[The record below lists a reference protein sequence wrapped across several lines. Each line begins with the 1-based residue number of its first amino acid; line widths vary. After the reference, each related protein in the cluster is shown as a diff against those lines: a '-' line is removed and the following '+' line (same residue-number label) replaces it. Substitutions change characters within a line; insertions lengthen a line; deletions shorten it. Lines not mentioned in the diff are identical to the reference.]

1 MALQIS
7 PIGNDQFFNSN
18 GQLLVGGKIF
28 TYLAGTSTKTP
39 VYTDILGAG
48 SHTNPIVLNAFGMP
62 STPIYLIIGA
72 SYKFVLAPA
81 TDTDPPT
88 SPIYTWDNISLPAQP
103 ALSQLVNED
112 IPTFVSTTSFSVPGD
127 RASVYHVGRRV
138 QLISTIGTFYG
149 WIIAVT
155 FVTATTV
162 TVVLDSGVL
171 DASLHT
177 VSYSF
182 LTTVGSVIPDM
193 RHVLLNTFFA
203 GDIDAVGDINAKDFT
218 ISGSSVIPVGLGP
231 LPWSGRLAPP
241 LWVFAN
247 GQDNLLNNTYSDLLD
262 VALDVLINGGLT
274 YVNGTGANKVDF
286 ATTDVDTGANTITET
301 AHGLSNGQRLYL
313 TSTTTIPAG
322 LASHTK
328 YFVVGVTANTFQLAL
343 TSGGAPIDITS
354 QGTGTH
360 SFYKAFLV
368 ADVRGRVPMGVD
380 NMGGVDAARVT
391 SASTG
396 GANADTLGGVG
407 GAQTHTLVHSE
418 IPDSSGVGGL
428 VLKLG
433 LTNAGGG
440 AHSNTQPWIALN
452 YIIYAGV

>member
-1 MALQIS
+1 
-7 PIGNDQFFNSN
+7 
-18 GQLLVGGKIF
+18 
-28 TYLAGTSTKTP
+28 
-39 VYTDILGAG
+39 
-48 SHTNPIVLNAFGMP
+48 
-62 STPIYLIIGA
+62 
-72 SYKFVLAPA
+72 
-81 TDTDPPT
+81 
-88 SPIYTWDNISLPAQP
+88 
-103 ALSQLVNED
+103 
-112 IPTFVSTTSFSVPGD
+112 
-127 RASVYHVGRRV
+127 
-138 QLISTIGTFYG
+138 
-149 WIIAVT
+149 
-155 FVTATTV
+155 
-162 TVVLDSGVL
+162 
-171 DASLHT
+171 
-177 VSYSF
+177 
-182 LTTVGSVIPDM
+182 M

-343 TSGGAPIDITS
+343 TSGGAPIDITN

-418 IPDSSGVGGL
+418 IPDSSGIGGL
-428 VLKLG
+428 VQKLG